1 MQKTNKTYIESQT
14 VRPDIPFDDR
24 WMSAAQPSRFQ
35 PSQKRSMSNF
45 ISPSTGR
52 HYSQNDSI
60 LFIREQVLPLVQAGD
75 IQNAFEKYKLVRPN
89 VKIENM
95 KQDVYHLTRNV
106 IMNADRMIKTA
117 KIVDVEYSVGI
128 GGQPKSESVQVRLDE
143 IPEGKT
149 ARDIVEKKLEKK
161 EKKPIIITKYVP
173 RAAVRKKTGPSQ
185 RDESKLRRIKKEKE
199 RAKKTRKEYD
209 EQQRQKRID
218 SLLEQMET
226 SDPDD
231 FNLALQGLITDNTDI
246 SGLEEKYQ
254 FDKLFAS
261 AMPSL
266 HLIRRADIVTD
277 NINEQIDQIMPT
289 EQISSQST
297 QSIFEFVADWEPEGY
312 GLALIDTDDNVV
324 TAYIDP
330 SDYPEMIVEK
340 GSKIIYPTEYNGYF
354 IMKHSGQL
362 EENIGKKWY
371 DGLPFSK

>member
-1 MQKTNKTYIESQT
+1 MKNNRHVESQSQPPK
-14 VRPDIPFDDR
+14 VRPNIPFDDR
-24 WMSAAQPSRFQ
+24 WMSAAQPSPFQ
-35 PSQKRSMSNF
+35 PSQKRSIHNF

-52 HYSQNDSI
+52 HYSPNDSI

-95 KQDVYHLTRNV
+95 KQDVFHLTRNV

-117 KIVDVEYSVGI
+117 KVVDVEYSVGI
-128 GGQPKSESVQVRLDE
+128 GGQPKSESVQVRSDE
-143 IPEGKT
+143 IPEGQT
-149 ARDIVEKKLEKK
+149 ARDIVEKKLERK
-161 EKKPIIITKYVP
+161 EKKPVIIMKYVP

-185 RDESKLRRIKKEKE
+185 RDEARLRRIKKEKE

-231 FNLALQGLITDNTDI
+231 FNLALHGLITDQTDT
-246 SGLEEKYQ
+246 SALEEKYQ

-266 HLIRRADIVTD
+266 HLIRRADVVTN

-289 EQISSQST
+289 EQTSKST

-340 GSKIIYPTEYNGYF
+340 GSKIIYPTEYNGYS

-362 EENIGKKWY
+362 EKNIGKNGMM
-371 DGLPFSK
+371 DCR